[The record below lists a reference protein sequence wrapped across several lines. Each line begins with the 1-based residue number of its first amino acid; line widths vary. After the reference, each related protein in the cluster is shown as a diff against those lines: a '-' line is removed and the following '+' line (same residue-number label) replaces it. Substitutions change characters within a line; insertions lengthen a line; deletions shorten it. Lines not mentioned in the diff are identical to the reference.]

1 MYNIN
6 YQGHWE
12 GIILQNDNLCPRFK
26 YNRVLK
32 IYTKLL
38 NGEVIN
44 KAEEAHRFGVAER
57 SIQRD
62 IDDLR
67 CFFADNADEGNIVKE
82 LVYSKE
88 LNGYHLVSLDTSVMS
103 NSEIFAVCKILLE
116 SRAFTKEEMMP
127 IINKLLS
134 CCVPPK
140 NMSKVKDL
148 LSNEMYHYTEL
159 NHHKD
164 FIESMW
170 KIGEAVQKHLCMKI
184 TYIKQNDS
192 VVERTVQPV
201 GIMFSEFYFY
211 LTAFIEDINRETEYR
226 NKDDIFPTIYRIDR
240 IQSFEILDR
249 HFDIPYKDRFEEGE
263 FRKRIQFMYGGR
275 LRRIKIL
282 YKGKNVDSVLDRLP
296 TAKIIEHRENEF
308 VISAEV
314 FGDGVDM
321 WLRSQGDNI
330 EIL

>member
-1 MYNIN
+1 MYTNNIR
-6 YQGHWE
+6 
-12 GIILQNDNLCPRFK
+12 PKFK
-26 YNRVLK
+26 HSRVLT
-32 IYTKLL
+32 IYKKLL
-38 NGEVIN
+38 DGEIIN
-44 KAEEAHRFGVAER
+44 KSEEAQSFCVNER

-67 CFFADNADEGNIVKE
+67 CFLSDNVAEGDINQE

-88 LNGYHLVSLDTSVMS
+88 LNGYHLVMHDSSVMS

-116 SRAFTKEEMMP
+116 SRAFTRKEMTAV
-127 IINKLLS
+127 INKLIIG
-134 CCVPPK
+134 CVPLNNK
-140 NMSKVKDL
+140 QKVKDL
-148 LSNEMYHYTEL
+148 ISNELFHYTEL

-164 FIESMW
+164 FIDSMW
-170 KIGEAVQKHLCMKI
+170 EMGEAVHKHLCMKI
-184 TYIKQNDS
+184 VYTKQDNS
-192 VVERTVQPV
+192 VVERIIEPV

-211 LTAFIEDINRETEYR
+211 LTAFIENIDRETEFR

-240 IQSFEILDR
+240 IQSFEVLDR
-249 HFDIPYKDRFEEGE
+249 HFDIPYRDRFEEGE

-275 LRRIKIL
+275 LRRIKFL

-296 TAKIIEHRENEF
+296 TAKIIEHRSDGK

-321 WLRSQGDNI
+321 WLRSQGDNV
-330 EIL
+330 EII

>member
-1 MYNIN
+1 MYTNNIR
-6 YQGHWE
+6 
-12 GIILQNDNLCPRFK
+12 PKFK
-26 YNRVLK
+26 HSRVLT
-32 IYTKLL
+32 IYKKLL
-38 NGEVIN
+38 DGKIIN
-44 KAEEAHRFGVAER
+44 KSEEAQSFCVNER

-67 CFFADNADEGNIVKE
+67 CFLSDNVAEGDINQE

-88 LNGYHLVSLDTSVMS
+88 LNGYHLVMHDSSVMS

-116 SRAFTKEEMMP
+116 SRAFTRKEMSAV
-127 IINKLLS
+127 INKLIIG
-134 CCVPPK
+134 CVPLNNK
-140 NMSKVKDL
+140 QKVKDL
-148 LSNEMYHYTEL
+148 ISNELFHYTEL

-164 FIESMW
+164 FIDSMW
-170 KIGEAVQKHLCMKI
+170 EMGEAVHKHLCMKI
-184 TYIKQNDS
+184 VYTKQDDS
-192 VVERTVQPV
+192 VVERIIEPV

-211 LTAFIEDINRETEYR
+211 LTAFIENIDRETEFR

-240 IQSFEILDR
+240 IQSFEVLDR
-249 HFDIPYKDRFEEGE
+249 RFDIPYRDRFEEGE

-275 LRRIKIL
+275 LRRIRFL

-296 TAKIIEHRENEF
+296 TAKIIEHRADGY

-321 WLRSQGDNI
+321 WLRSQGDNV
-330 EIL
+330 EII